1 MSSVAVPQSHWL
13 SDCLCEL
20 MSSPHVAMP
29 PHGGMHMGPGPVDM
43 FTVRFNEFFMPEAH
57 GTICGHPVD
66 REELKDRLLNLQKRW
81 NSEDIKVVQ
90 EGGKHGFP
98 LQPSVLST
106 EVEFTPPGH
115 RMPEVVMA
123 EASVGEQ
130 EGHERIRFLKMEGN
144 SALFR
149 V

>member
-1 MSSVAVPQSHWL
+1 
-13 SDCLCEL
+13 
-20 MSSPHVAMP
+20 MP

-90 EGGKHGFP
+90 EGGIHGFP

>member
-57 GTICGHPVD
+57 GTICGHPVG

-98 LQPSVLST
+98 LQPSVVCLSIT
-106 EVEFTPPGH
+106 Y
-115 RMPEVVMA
+115 MP
-123 EASVGEQ
+123 
-130 EGHERIRFLKMEGN
+130 
-144 SALFR
+144 
-149 V
+149 